1 MSAELS
7 NRGKRHRLAEE
18 RRGIGACSGYVCWLS
33 REVSLVDPVIVGVGI
48 VLVIGMGVAGYQAGR
63 RRMPVADISSAVS
76 RRLEEY
82 EFYPFV
88 VNPAGHV
95 EFSTDAFDEAVEYFL
110 TQRNERATG
119 ELIVI
124 GEQNLVRD
132 TFPTD
137 RLERYKQ
144 LYASYDGDAVVS
156 DNEAFLENYRR
167 IVNQIGRSF
176 PNTGIEILLHNLV
189 NPAQSLVAIEN
200 AAVTGRS
207 IGSGATN
214 LVLDLKTRRQRGE
227 DKVNYE
233 LNIGSRRF
241 KCTTIPIFRPD
252 FGLVGAI
259 CINIDSR
266 FLREYVMQSEERL
279 NAFFDNFLRTDFQ
292 LDENILSKDE
302 YQNAVNGKRHFF
314 DEAIRT
320 TGSGSRE
327 RKLAAILFSDIVGF
341 TALMGADEG
350 ATLRIM
356 EANEGIHR
364 VALAT
369 HRGRLLKKLGDGML
383 ASFDSAW
390 DAVACARVIQR
401 AVGEDGRFQ
410 VRIGVHLGEVLQ
422 ADGDVHGDGVNIA
435 SRIQSE
441 IDPGEIGISAVVYDN
456 IKNKEGLV
464 ARPLGERTL
473 KNVAVP
479 MMLFSVDS

>member
-1 MSAELS
+1 MEGECAGYGVDSKEEVASMDPLVVGIGIILILGMGAVGYFV
-7 NRGKRHRLAEE
+7 GKRSVPTSRDNGAE
-18 RRGIGACSGYVCWLS
+18 IA
-33 REVSLVDPVIVGVGI
+33 
-48 VLVIGMGVAGYQAGR
+48 
-63 RRMPVADISSAVS
+63 

-95 EFSTDAFDEAVEYFL
+95 EFSADAFNEAVEFFL
-110 TQRNERATG
+110 KERNERAAR

-132 TFPTD
+132 TFPSD
-137 RLERYKQ
+137 RLQ
-144 LYASYDGDAVVS
+144 LYKEFYAAFDGAAVVK
-156 DNEAFLENYRR
+156 DNDAFLENYKR

-189 NPAQSLVAIEN
+189 NPSRSLVAIEN

-233 LNIGSRRF
+233 LNIGSRQF

-259 CINIDSR
+259 CINIDTH
-266 FLREYVMQSEERL
+266 FLREAVISDEDRL
-279 NAFFDNFLRTDFQ
+279 HAFFDNLLRTDFD

-302 YQNAVNGKRHFF
+302 YQNALNGKRHYL

-320 TGSGSRE
+320 WGTKAE
-327 RKLAAILFSDIVGF
+327 EHKLAAILFSDIVGF
-341 TALMGADEG
+341 TERMGDDEA
-350 ATLRIM
+350 ATLRIIDT
-356 EANEGIHR
+356 NNQIHR
-364 VALAT
+364 EALAQ

-383 ASFDSAW
+383 ASFDSVS
-390 DAVACARVIQR
+390 DAVICAQAIQR
-401 AVGEDGRFQ
+401 AVDEDGRFQ
-410 VRIGVHLGEVLQ
+410 VRVGIHLGEVIQ

-441 IDPGEIGISAVVYDN
+441 MSPGGIGVSKVVYDN
-456 IKNKEGLV
+456 IKNKEGLT
-464 ARPLGERTL
+464 ATLLGERTL
-473 KNVAVP
+473 KNVAAP
-479 MMLFSVDS
+479 MILYSIDA